1 MITAMM
7 TLTKVFTPLKELTL
21 EVKMDPEFSPVHRG
35 SELPQLILHLSA
47 RVLSG
52 QVFPVLGDDEAADDA
67 GALHL
72 ASSFSGLDHSIFC
85 PAENL
90 II

>member
-7 TLTKVFTPLKELTL
+7 TLTKVSTPLKELTL